1 MKESKLTAKALKKKV
16 EAIQAALEEKI
27 EELENLVDEFDDI
40 ELAAI
45 SDDVIRGLRDI
56 VTEDETPNGLP
67 DLIQYI
73 QTDLIEIEKE

>member
-1 MKESKLTAKALKKKV
+1 MKEQKLTAKALKKKV

>member
-1 MKESKLTAKALKKKV
+1 MKEQKLTAKALKKKV
-16 EAIQAALEEKI
+16 ELIQAALEEKI

-56 VTEDETPNGLP
+56 VSEDETPNGLP